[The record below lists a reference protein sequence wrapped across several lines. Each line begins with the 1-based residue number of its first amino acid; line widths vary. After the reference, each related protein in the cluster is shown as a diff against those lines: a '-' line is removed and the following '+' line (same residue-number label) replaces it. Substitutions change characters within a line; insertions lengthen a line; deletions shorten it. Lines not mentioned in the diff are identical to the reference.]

1 MTARAAVMA
10 CSCALLVGAA
20 GHVLGWSP
28 GASPGL
34 SLSKAAPGRQPAPPE
49 WLTRVSSWVE
59 AVNEHRAGQLDM
71 PARLVAFWTEADL
84 EAVRTDFFALVA
96 ICGREFGRRVRPAS
110 VVYRDT
116 LIDLRD
122 LQARLGLTDE
132 EAAKGNA
139 NRILLRAA
147 VLHADIARDVIP
159 QLSGHIGCSSRST
172 MLVKDGESFGRGC
185 LGIHWIHGR
194 RLLDAVRPNPGRNEG
209 VRLWHLATVVYLL
222 ELGDYANAD
231 AHIPHS
237 QLLFPDDPA
246 ILFEHGYYHEGF
258 ASPFIQTAAR
268 ESGQDSRGAKEH
280 LEEAADLYRKALKLK
295 PGFAEARLHRGF
307 VLTELGRDDEAAE
320 ELARAVRDLQD
331 TQNPQLRYY
340 AELFLGHAE
349 HALGR
354 ADSAREHYARASG
367 LYPQAKSPFL
377 ALALLARQ
385 RGDRTG
391 AQEAMR
397 QLRDL
402 PAWQPA
408 SADPWWRYFRWQELE
423 SQALFDELYAHVLR
437 EYPK

>member
-1 MTARAAVMA
+1 MTTRSAVALLFVVSTVAQAAGPVRAAASV
-10 CSCALLVGAA
+10 V
-20 GHVLGWSP
+20 GWSP
-28 GASPGL
+28 GAS
-34 SLSKAAPGRQPAPPE
+34 APGRQPAPPE

-59 AVNEHRAGQLDM
+59 AVNEHRPGQLDM
-71 PARLVAFWTEADL
+71 PARLVAFWTESDL

-139 NRILLRAA
+139 NRVLLRAA

-159 QLSGHIGCSSRST
+159 QLSGSIGCSSRST

-385 RGDRTG
+385 RGDRIG

-408 SADPWWRYFRWQELE
+408 ASDPWWRYFRWQELE
-423 SQALFDELYAHVLR
+423 SQALFRELYAYVLR
-437 EYPK
+437 EFPQ

>member
-1 MTARAAVMA
+1 
-10 CSCALLVGAA
+10 
-20 GHVLGWSP
+20 
-28 GASPGL
+28 
-34 SLSKAAPGRQPAPPE
+34 
-49 WLTRVSSWVE
+49 
-59 AVNEHRAGQLDM
+59 
-71 PARLVAFWTEADL
+71 
-84 EAVRTDFFALVA
+84 
-96 ICGREFGRRVRPAS
+96 
-110 VVYRDT
+110 
-116 LIDLRD
+116 
-122 LQARLGLTDE
+122 
-132 EAAKGNA
+132 
-139 NRILLRAA
+139 
-147 VLHADIARDVIP
+147 
-159 QLSGHIGCSSRST
+159 

-185 LGIHWIHGR
+185 LGIHWVHGR
-194 RLLDAVRPNPGRNEG
+194 RLLDAVRPNPGRNDG

-237 QLLFPDDPA
+237 QLMFPDDPA

-280 LEEAADLYRKALKLK
+280 LDEAADLYRKALKVK

-320 ELARAVRDLQD
+320 ELARAVRDLQETKD
-331 TQNPQLRYY
+331 PQLRYY

-354 ADSAREHYARASG
+354 AESAREHYARASG

-397 QLRDL
+397 QLHDL

-408 SADPWWRYFRWQELE
+408 ASDPWWRYFRWQELE
-423 SQALFDELYAHVLR
+423 SQALFGELYAHVLR
-437 EYPK
+437 EFPQ